1 MNYVERIG
9 SKDILNP
16 KRDHLR
22 LLCTEYIVAH
32 DLKRRNLPLL
42 ALVDVK
48 FVFDRDLSNND
59 IESTMDHVNG
69 AFSGLMNLVLL

>member
-1 MNYVERIG
+1 M
-9 SKDILNP
+9 
-16 KRDHLR
+16 
-22 LLCTEYIVAH
+22 
-32 DLKRRNLPLL
+32 L